1 MLKGIEKIWRKSEG
15 ELTKQLYSQNLTN
28 LCWEGDLDTTL
39 QDVVSGDFNRTGQL
53 QVLHDQV

>member
-1 MLKGIEKIWRKSEG
+1 MH
-15 ELTKQLYSQNLTN
+15 

-39 QDVVSGDFNRTGQL
+39 QDVVSSYLNRAGQL